1 MRAIFLAPGLS
12 RVTRGYER
20 FVLDLAAQLRR
31 GSIDATCWG
40 TSDSPGVESIAVP
53 ARDDLW
59 KFALDR
65 LRADPRF
72 SSLTA
77 EAFQD
82 WGVYAEDQLFAI
94 PAAARISELLK
105 QNEPLLIYAK
115 WQGGLVDPS
124 GAPTQLLK
132 LLASAS
138 LEGKASLVVHT
149 DYLHAPIA
157 SLLWKAGANFHALG
171 PWITGELLQL
181 GVTREGIIELPM
193 CVDAASYKDCRL
205 HRARKRRE
213 MGIPADA
220 FVILSVGSFDSTTP
234 DKRHAHLLREIE
246 SLAPRH
252 NVWWVVAGSRGPAPT
267 RWEQEAREA
276 LGAQFVPLPNVPFK
290 RMPQIYGMADLF
302 ALASTDETFGLVY
315 LEAQIAGLPV
325 VIHDNSISRHIC
337 SGLASARR
345 KNSLAAM
352 RRVGPG
358 AAAIDRWI
366 TLMER
371 SATGGAELRT
381 ALDDFAQQQA
391 QRFGWESVGP
401 QYAAAFQT
409 LGQSQSR
416 ATPAKRRNFGTWD
429 EQTHRQ
435 ALRLFEEGKPREAL
449 MFFGRALG
457 GRETGERWNDWAAA
471 QVALKQ
477 SAEAE
482 QGFRRALEIDPRQA
496 QAAANLGALLAG
508 SGRES
513 QAIPL
518 LAQAH
523 PGVDSEQQAAISQL
537 LGDCRA
543 KQAASE
549 ITSDTDIA
557 NGLRTFAAFD
567 SRSEIQFR
575 EQLSYFLAVLKA
587 VPHATSDSRQRLL
600 GIGGDARGLATA
612 FARWRGYRDIRW
624 RSAIATLGA
633 ENIQFAGEDE
643 DFPATL
649 RFDHFGIVGAWPY
662 PDQFFDFIFIGQTLE
677 TLSRDPMAALA
688 TANRVLKMG
697 GQLLLTAPNLASAH
711 AVHAVLHGKTPYVDG
726 RFAPGSN
733 EPGERHNREYAPTE
747 IELLAKAAG
756 FATVRME
763 THDLYWQPP
772 EKIFPALAASGYP
785 VGLRGDTILLVA
797 RKEAPVRD
805 RFPAALYDLSDVPMR
820 AENRRNNH
828 SSIAGAVP
836 IPGNPRSVRGER
848 PLRILVAH
856 ENLPR
861 PDQSG
866 AEFRLLQIL
875 RELREQGHAVTY
887 LAARGFEEDRYAPAL
902 AALGIEVYSSDAQV
916 LRREGI
922 ESVPRWTLQEVLRE
936 GQFDLAIF
944 YLWFWMSVSIP
955 EYYLDEIRGLSP
967 GTRIAVLTDDCHGLR
982 ELRGAGLSRAWS
994 DRERAE
1000 DYREREFEI
1009 LRSAD
1014 FVFAISED
1022 DRKRLLENSQRLEI
1036 ALLPVAIDA
1045 APPGASFDERNGLM
1059 YLADY
1064 NNPASRDGIEWY
1076 LKQVAPIVRNS
1087 LPDVPVYLAGAGLR
1101 SDIGEGHSG
1110 VVRVGF
1116 VPELASEFSKRRIF
1130 ISPVRYGTG
1139 IKTKNLHAMAH
1150 GVPLIT
1156 TTAGSEG
1163 MGLQHSK
1170 TALFADSAQDFA
1182 NAVVRLYTDRELW
1195 RRLSENG
1202 RAHIAEQFSR
1212 DRLASLLRDALDRVR
1227 DLQPKCYDDGHVWSI
1242 RLVEKYF
1249 PELLTHYP
1257 PHGRTALRILA
1268 YARAAEQLAGVG
1280 NREEARRQLR
1290 HVFSYVPHRVPFE
1303 VFFGELF
1310 SIAESMERTYRALG
1324 EFEGVAEFRREARE
1338 YSPGAFPEAE
1348 PANAGLA
1355 RPVVDS
1361 EAARSA
1367 APNGGC
1373 AHSAAS
1379 SQPRGCKIDLSVII
1393 PTYNRRETLA
1403 ACLEALSHQ
1412 SFSFRRYE
1420 AIVIDDG
1427 STDGT
1432 EEFCRGYR
1440 ARFDFRYFHQA
1451 NAGAGAA
1458 RRLGVEKARGKFLLL
1473 FNDDTI
1479 ADRVLLAQHWRAHR
1493 DSLGAKMAVLGDFRY
1508 PESARNRA
1516 LTHFLSTEPFLF
1528 PQVTLAPGDHSKNAY
1543 FIASNLSLRRDAV
1556 LAAGSFDPLFRI
1568 AEDTELGVR
1577 LRQMGYHVR
1586 YVPEARAIH
1595 DHVRFTVCDLVRR
1608 AEQYG
1613 RTQLLLLRKHP
1624 QLLGDGTGPFGR
1636 LDPEAIEKLHAY
1648 AARQAKEVHEATA
1661 SLEKFDTLDFT
1672 PFFSK
1677 PSNGRTAAD
1686 DVMGGF
1692 KVAVPAVFWF
1702 HIVRGFLAARK
1713 EQRDPAKNSA
1723 ERVAAR
1729 EHEVRV

>member
-31 GSIDATCWG
+31 AGIEATCWG
-40 TSDSPGVESIAVP
+40 TSGSPGVETIAVP

-59 KFALDR
+59 KFAFDR

-72 SSLTA
+72 ASLKP

-94 PAAARISELLK
+94 PVAARISDLLK
-105 QNEPLLIYAK
+105 PNDPLLVYAK

-138 LEGKASLVVHT
+138 LEGKASLLVHT
-149 DYLHAPIA
+149 DYLHAPID
-157 SLLWKAGANFHALG
+157 SLVWKAGADFHALG

-181 GVTREGIIELPM
+181 GVAREGIVELPM
-193 CVDAASYKDCRL
+193 CVDAAGYKDCRP
-205 HRARKRRE
+205 HRARMRRE
-213 MGIPADA
+213 LGIPADA
-220 FVILSVGSFDSTTP
+220 FVILSVGSFETTTP
-234 DKRHAHLLREIE
+234 DKRHVHLLREID
-246 SLAPRH
+246 SLPARH
-252 NVWWVVAGSRGPAPT
+252 KVWWAVAGSRGTTPT
-267 RWEQEAREA
+267 QWEQQAREA
-276 LGAQFVPLPNVPFK
+276 LGERFVPLPNVPFE

-302 ALASTDETFGLVY
+302 SLASTDETFGLAY
-315 LEAQIAGLPV
+315 LEAQFAGLPV
-325 VIHDNSISRHIC
+325 VIHDNHISRHIC
-337 SGLASARR
+337 SGLPPALRR
-345 KNSLAAM
+345 DSLADM
-352 RRVGPG
+352 RRSGSA

-366 TLMER
+366 ALLER
-371 SATGGAELRT
+371 TATDATAIRT

-391 QRFGWESVGP
+391 QRFGWDSLGP
-401 QYAAAFQT
+401 QYAVAFQK
-409 LGQSQSR
+409 LGQSRSR
-416 ATPAKRRNFGTWD
+416 ATPPARRNFGTWD

-435 ALRLFEEGKPREAL
+435 GLRMFEEGKPREAL

-457 GRETGERWNDWAAA
+457 GRETGERWNDWSAA
-471 QVALKQ
+471 QVALKHA
-477 SAEAE
+477 AEAE
-482 QGFRRALEIDPRQA
+482 QGFRRALEIDPRHA
-496 QAAANLGALLAG
+496 QAAANLGALLAA

-523 PGVDSEQQAAISQL
+523 AGVDSVQQEAISQL
-537 LGDCRA
+537 LADCRA
-543 KQAASE
+543 MQAATE
-549 ITSDTDIA
+549 MTDDTEIA
-557 NGLRTFAAFD
+557 NGLRTLAASD
-567 SRSEIQFR
+567 SRNEIQFHQ
-575 EQLSYFLAVLKA
+575 QLPYFLAVLKA
-587 VPHATSDSRQRLL
+587 VPHAAFGRRLL
-600 GIGGDARGLATA
+600 GVGSDARVLATA
-612 FARWRGYRDIRW
+612 FAQWRGYRDIRW
-624 RSAIATLGA
+624 HGVIAAPAAEDIRIAREGGA
-633 ENIQFAGEDE
+633 P
-643 DFPATL
+643 PATL
-649 RFDHFGIVGAWPY
+649 RLDQFEIEGTWPY
-662 PDQFFDFIFIGQTLE
+662 LDDSFDYVFFVQALE
-677 TLSRDPMAALA
+677 TLACDPMAALA
-688 TANRVLKMG
+688 EANRVLKMG
-697 GQLLLTAPNLASAH
+697 GQLLLTAPNLASAQ
-711 AVHAVLHGKTPYVDG
+711 AVHAVLHGKAPYVDG
-726 RFAPGSN
+726 RFGLASS
-733 EPGERHNREYAPTE
+733 EPCARHNREYAPAE
-747 IELLAKAAG
+747 IERLVKAAG
-756 FATVRME
+756 FAPVRME

-785 VGLRGDTILLVA
+785 VGLRGDTILLLA
-797 RKEAPVRD
+797 RKAAPVRD

-820 AENRRNNH
+820 AGNPEKNH
-828 SSIAGAVP
+828 CPITEAVAAS
-836 IPGNPRSVRGER
+836 GNPRSARSER
-848 PLRILVAH
+848 PLRVLVAH

-861 PDQSG
+861 PDRSG

-875 RELREQGHAVTY
+875 RELRKQGHAVTY

-902 AALGIEVYSSDAQV
+902 TELGVDVYSSDAQV

-922 ESVPRWTLQEVLRE
+922 ETVPRWTLQEVLRE
-936 GQFDLAIF
+936 GQFDLAIL

-955 EYYLDEIRGLSP
+955 EYYLDEVRRLSP
-967 GTRIAVLTDDCHGLR
+967 RTRIAVLTDDCHGLR
-982 ELRGAGLSRAWS
+982 ELRGASLSRAGS

-1000 DYREREFEI
+1000 DYRERESEI

-1022 DRKRLLENSQRLEI
+1022 DRNRLLENSQELKI
-1036 ALLPVAIDA
+1036 AVLPMAIDDIA
-1045 APPGASFDERNGLM
+1045 APGASFDGRDGLL

-1064 NNPASRDGIEWY
+1064 NNPASRDGIAWY
-1076 LKQVAPIVRNS
+1076 LKQVAPIVRKS

-1101 SDIGEGHSG
+1101 EDIASSNDGA
-1110 VVRVGF
+1110 VRVGF

-1156 TTAGSEG
+1156 TSVGSEG
-1163 MGLQHSK
+1163 MGLEHDK
-1170 TALFADSAQDFA
+1170 TALTADTAEDFA
-1182 NAVVRLYTDRELW
+1182 RAVVRLYSDRDLW

-1202 RAHIAEQFSR
+1202 RAHVAEQFSR
-1212 DRLASLLRDALDRVR
+1212 NRLASLLRDALDRVR
-1227 DLQPKCYDDGHVWSI
+1227 DLQPKRYDNAHVWSI

-1257 PHGRTALRILA
+1257 PHERTALRILA
-1268 YARAAEQLAGVG
+1268 YARAAEQLAGAG

-1303 VFFGELF
+1303 MFFGELF
-1310 SIAESMERTYRALG
+1310 SIAETMERTYRALG
-1324 EFEGVAEFRREARE
+1324 DLEGAAEFRREARE
-1338 YSPGAFPEAE
+1338 YTPGAFPEAE
-1348 PANAGLA
+1348 PQNASAAL
-1355 RPVVDS
+1355 PVVDS
-1361 EAARSA
+1361 ESARSA
-1367 APNGGC
+1367 ALNGGC

-1379 SQPRGCKIDLSVII
+1379 SRAGGRKIDLSVII

-1403 ACLEALSHQ
+1403 ACLEALAHQ

-1440 ARFDFRYFHQA
+1440 ARFGFRYFRQA

-1473 FNDDTI
+1473 FNDDSI
-1479 ADRVLLAQHWRAHR
+1479 ADRALLAQHWRAHR

-1516 LTHFLSTEPFLF
+1516 MTHFLSTEPFLF
-1528 PQVTLAPGDHSKNAY
+1528 PQATLAPGDHSKNAY

-1556 LAAGSFDPLFRI
+1556 LAVGSFDPLFRI

-1595 DHVRFTVCDLVRR
+1595 DHVGFTIGDLVRR
-1608 AEQYG
+1608 AQQYG
-1613 RTQLLLLRKHP
+1613 RTQLLL
-1624 QLLGDGTGPFGR
+1624 
-1636 LDPEAIEKLHAY
+1636 
-1648 AARQAKEVHEATA
+1648 
-1661 SLEKFDTLDFT
+1661 
-1672 PFFSK
+1672 
-1677 PSNGRTAAD
+1677 
-1686 DVMGGF
+1686 
-1692 KVAVPAVFWF
+1692 
-1702 HIVRGFLAARK
+1702 
-1713 EQRDPAKNSA
+1713 
-1723 ERVAAR
+1723 
-1729 EHEVRV
+1729 